1 MDKFKKIYYGDSH
14 RKIRKKIN
22 DFLNDLDSETEELLM
37 KIILKYQKTKDIS
50 NKDLIVVIDFIY
62 NILSEVYKI
71 TSSELKKLYSQIK
84 DFDIENILELT
95 FNDDGKTLNQRVES
109 YIKEIP
115 DHYEMNYT
123 KTNDHLKATSLTFS
137 YIKSKIDRII
147 YTESYQIESQV
158 KKIKKPIRAS
168 LLIIEAGCGDLC
180 QGGEYPADEDVDLPP
195 FHPNC
200 QCIWYYDETDD
211 LDDIEDLDL
220 EVED

>member
-1 MDKFKKIYYGDSH
+1 MDKIKKVYYGDSH

-22 DFLNDLDSETEELLM
+22 DFLINLDFETEELLM
-37 KIILKYQKTKDIS
+37 KTILKYQKTKTIS
-50 NKDLIVVIDFIY
+50 NEDIKKIEDFIY
-62 NILSEVYKI
+62 DILSEVYKI
-71 TSSELKKLYSQIK
+71 TSSELKKIYSQITN
-84 DFDIENILELT
+84 FDVDNILELT
-95 FNDDGKTLNQRVES
+95 FNDDGKTLNQRIEL
-109 YIKEIP
+109 YIQEIP
-115 DHYEMNYT
+115 DHYEMNYI
-123 KTNDHLKATSLTFS
+123 KTNDRLEATSLTFN

-158 KKIKKPIRAS
+158 KKIKKPIKAS

-220 EVED
+220 EVEE